1 MEQLTVLAHFQNKH
15 LQAQSHHTCTQIRKN
30 RSNINEKKGLSSKC
44 LVIVQ
49 LNVAVVQ
56 KPGVAMCPTR
66 AFLRQRCTGPRGLYR
81 EFTCS
86 SLSPLLVASRV
97 RVQVQIL
104 NSNSRV
110 LLSLANGFKPSTLT
124 RLVITLLPCRHST
137 SVFQSLKREPI
148 FYWQIGNEY
157 RHKTRPE

>member
-66 AFLRQRCTGPRGLYR
+66 AFLRQRCTGPQRVIQRIHLLFSFPPPCS
-81 EFTCS
+81 ESSSSS
-86 SLSPLLVASRV
+86 SLDPQLKLESPTQPGK
-97 RVQVQIL
+97 RVQTF
-104 NSNSRV
+104 NSYSTRYHTASLQTFYISIPIPETRTY
-110 LLSLANGFKPSTLT
+110 LLLAN
-124 RLVITLLPCRHST
+124 
-137 SVFQSLKREPI
+137 
-148 FYWQIGNEY
+148 WQRIQ
-157 RHKTRPE
+157 T